1 MDQLSEF
8 ENSFIELYESA
19 ELLINSSKFKSA
31 VILLSKALFALADY
45 ILFREYGKI
54 PKSHSDRFRALERK
68 NPGIYTVIDK
78 VWSKYIDTY
87 SKPSSEESF
96 ELLRESIVKVMRN
109 EESCKEI
116 KKIIEQ

>member
-78 VWSKYIDTY
+78 VWSKYIDTS
-87 SKPSSEESF
+87 SKPAAEQEIVM
-96 ELLRESIVKVMRN
+96 LKESIKEVIMQDEKI
-109 EESCKEI
+109 SKKIKEI
-116 KKIIEQ
+116 IG